1 MFEEFF
7 EGLLEGFERLG
18 TDAGAA
24 TNILVRDALIAFLD
38 AAADGP

>member
-1 MFEEFF
+1 MF
-7 EGLLEGFERLG
+7 EGLFEGLFEGFERLG

-24 TNILVRDALIAFLD
+24 TNILVPEALIAFLD